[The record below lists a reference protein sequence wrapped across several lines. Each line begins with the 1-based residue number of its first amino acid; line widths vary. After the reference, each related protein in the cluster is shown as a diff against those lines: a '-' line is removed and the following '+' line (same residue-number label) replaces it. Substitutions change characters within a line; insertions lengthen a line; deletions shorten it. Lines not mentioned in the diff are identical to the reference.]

1 MKKQNTK
8 EENRSQAEAFRR
20 MPGNEQELIQVYAAD
35 FRDIISEFEAAHG
48 RVPTHRRRTTLAGE
62 SAPRTGYYAVAAYI
76 DHHRTNVTHGSSN
89 PSCGWFKSTLKGPQN
104 RDD

>member
-48 RVPTHRRRTTLAGE
+48 RVPTADELLWLE
-62 SAPRTGYYAVAAYI
+62 SQRQG
-76 DHHRTNVTHGSSN
+76 
-89 PSCGWFKSTLKGPQN
+89 
-104 RDD
+104 RDITQ